1 MKKVIF
7 ALAAVVA
14 LAACSQEDVIVADKG
29 AAIGFDTFV
38 ENSTRSV
45 YDPSFTNDENKMF
58 SDFAVYGYVND
69 AVLLDG
75 VRVAKDGDGM
85 KADDYAGQ
93 TKTGWKYEGTQY
105 WIAGANYNF
114 NAVAPKTG
122 GNWTVVKKDAADNVV
137 TNASQT
143 TLSFTND
150 GETDLLYAYATA
162 QGKNEKNDV
171 VEFNFRHVLSKVKFS
186 FENAYNASNATIRV
200 KDVKITD
207 AYASGVATLNA
218 NTSWV
223 PTAKSNNLTLS
234 FGNVAL
240 TAEDNA
246 ATVDQNKMGLVLKCG
261 DVEESYNE
269 LLMIPGQ
276 GATAYTVKDA
286 NGIDVNKT
294 GYTVTFTVELL
305 VSEQEVAQYTH
316 TIYTDFAP
324 VAGHS
329 YDLKAT
335 IDHENID
342 PAHSQEAI
350 QFTVTNIGNWG
361 TDDNGEA
368 AGDNNK
374 VI

>member
-45 YDPSFTNDENKMF
+45 YDPSYTNSSMF
-58 SDFAVYGYVND
+58 SDFAVYGYVNG

-75 VRVAKDGDGM
+75 VRVAKENLAED
-85 KADDYAGQ
+85 Q
-93 TKTGWKYEGTQY
+93 TKTGWEYEGTQY

-114 NAVAPKTG
+114 NAVAPKTV
-122 GNWTVVKKDAADNVV
+122 GNWTVVKEDADKNVV

-200 KDVKITD
+200 KDVKILD

-218 NTSWV
+218 NTAWTPANPSLEL
-223 PTAKSNNLTLS
+223 A

-246 ATVDQNKMGLVLKCG
+246 ATVAQNKMGLVLECG

>member
-7 ALAAVVA
+7 ALAAVIA

-45 YDPSFTNDENKMF
+45 YDPSYTNSSMF
-58 SDFAVYGYVND
+58 SDFAVYGYVNG

-114 NAVAPKTG
+114 NAVAPTTNG
-122 GNWTVVKKDAADNVV
+122 GWTKVDDGTNKDA
-137 TNASQT
+137 TKLT
-143 TLSFTND
+143 FTNN
-150 GETDLLYAYATA
+150 GTTDLLYAYATA